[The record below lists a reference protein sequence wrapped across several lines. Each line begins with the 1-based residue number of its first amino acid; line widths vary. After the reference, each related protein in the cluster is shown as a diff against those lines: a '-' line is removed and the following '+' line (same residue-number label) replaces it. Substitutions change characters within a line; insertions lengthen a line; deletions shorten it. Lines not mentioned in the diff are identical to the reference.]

1 MYINRSMCR
10 RRMVCVAR
18 ERRSGELNRGG
29 GLSAVGPPAWMG
41 TMTDDRISRPSRRSL
56 LALGGAGALTAAG
69 VSMSAGTA
77 SAADHAT
84 PASSLLVPS
93 PRLDLNSASDKWI
106 REKPLR
112 DSTILQSFGYD
123 NANGHIYLAQVTQGG
138 LKLAG
143 ESAAVSATDRN
154 RNGDLTITKWD
165 MSGNTLGY
173 MYLRGFG
180 HGMGIG
186 VEPAGGTAYLWTETD
201 GQEVPDPVHPDDPT
215 RTTSRGRR
223 LARFPFV
230 NGKVLDHGSAGLAT
244 YQPVPGTSRY
254 TASVDPVYGRLAIRF
269 RDTDGA
275 FVFQVHDLDLAR
287 LGVWTQP
294 LASLREPNITA
305 VAGWPLTTYGK
316 PFLQGYA
323 VVGRYLYLL
332 HGNSYNSTQK
342 IGDQNVVISQ
352 PGVGNTFITSVNLTT
367 GALDP
372 APPTPFKETVNPA
385 HTAAAYTLDY
395 REPEGL
401 GVYVPNPAQPGVFRI
416 GMGFAS
422 GDTGARVATI
432 YGKAGLVQPS

>member
-1 MYINRSMCR
+1 M
-10 RRMVCVAR
+10 
-18 ERRSGELNRGG
+18 
-29 GLSAVGPPAWMG
+29 
-41 TMTDDRISRPSRRSL
+41 
-56 LALGGAGALTAAG
+56 
-69 VSMSAGTA
+69 
-77 SAADHAT
+77 
-84 PASSLLVPS
+84 PS

-112 DSTILQSFGYD
+112 DATILQSFGYD

-143 ESAAVSATDRN
+143 ESAPVSAADRN
-154 RNGDLTITKWD
+154 LNGDLTITKWD

-180 HGMGIG
+180 HGMSIG
-186 VEPAGGTAYLWTETD
+186 VEPVGGTAYLWTETD
-201 GQEVPDPVHPDDPT
+201 GQKTKDPVHPNDDT
-215 RTTSRGRR
+215 KWTSRGQR

-230 NGKVLDHGSAGLAT
+230 NGKVLDYGSAGLAT
-244 YQPVPGTSRY
+244 YQPVPGTTRY

-269 RDTDGA
+269 RDTDGVY
-275 FVFQVHDLDLAR
+275 VFQVHDLDLAR

-294 LASLREPNITA
+294 LASIREPRLTA
-305 VAGWPLTTYGK
+305 IPGWPLSTYGD

-323 VVGRYLYLL
+323 VVGRYLYML
-332 HGNSYNSTQK
+332 HGNSYDSKQVIDGQT
-342 IGDQNVVISQ
+342 VVISQ
-352 PGVGNTFITSVNLTT
+352 PGIGNTFITSVNLTT

-372 APPTPFKETVNPA
+372 APPVPFKETVNPA
-385 HTAAAYTLDY
+385 HTAAAYSLEY

-401 GVYVPNPAQPGVFRI
+401 GVYIPDPAKPGVFQI

-422 GDTGARVATI
+422 GEAGARAATI

>member
-1 MYINRSMCR
+1 
-10 RRMVCVAR
+10 
-18 ERRSGELNRGG
+18 
-29 GLSAVGPPAWMG
+29 
-41 TMTDDRISRPSRRSL
+41 MTHDRFTHPSRRSL
-56 LALGGAGALTAAG
+56 LAWGGAGAFTAAA
-69 VSMSAGTA
+69 VSIGTGTA
-77 SAADHAT
+77 SAATHPT
-84 PASSLLVPS
+84 PGSALLVPS

-165 MSGNTLGY
+165 LSGNTLGY

-180 HGMGIG
+180 HGMSIG

-201 GQEVPDPVHPDDPT
+201 GQTVPDPVHPKDPEKE
-215 RTTSRGRR
+215 TSRGRR

-230 NGKVLDHGSAGLAT
+230 NGRVLDYGSAGLAT
-244 YQPVPGTSRY
+244 HQPVPGTSTY

-294 LASLREPNITA
+294 LASLREPSLTA
-305 VAGWPLTTYGK
+305 VAGWPLTTYGS

-323 VVGRYLYLL
+323 VVGRYLYML
-332 HGNSYNSTQK
+332 HGNSYNSV
-342 IGDQNVVISQ
+342 QNINGQDTVISQ

-372 APPTPFKETVNPA
+372 APPVPFKETVNPA
-385 HTAAAYTLDY
+385 HTATAYTLDY

-401 GVYVPNPAQPGVFRI
+401 GVYVPDPAKPGVFQI

-422 GDTGARVATI
+422 GDAGARVATI
-432 YGKAGLVQPS
+432 YGKAGLIQPS

>member
-1 MYINRSMCR
+1 
-10 RRMVCVAR
+10 
-18 ERRSGELNRGG
+18 
-29 GLSAVGPPAWMG
+29 
-41 TMTDDRISRPSRRSL
+41 MTDDRISQPSRRSL
-56 LALGGAGALTAAG
+56 LALGGAGALTAAAG

-77 SAADHAT
+77 SAADHAA

-112 DSTILQSFGYD
+112 DETILQSFGYD

-143 ESAAVSATDRN
+143 ESAAVSATERN
-154 RNGDLTITKWD
+154 RHGDLTITKWD

-180 HGMGIG
+180 HGMSIG
-186 VEPAGGTAYLWTETD
+186 VEPVGDSAYLWTETEGED
-201 GQEVPDPVHPDDPT
+201 VPDPVHPNDKT
-215 RTTSRGRR
+215 RRTSRGQR

-230 NGKVLDHGSAGLAT
+230 NGKVLDYGSAGLAT
-244 YQPVPGTSRY
+244 YQPVSGASRY

-269 RDTDGA
+269 RDADGVY
-275 FVFQVHDLDLAR
+275 VFQVHDLDLAR

-294 LASLREPNITA
+294 LASLREPKLTA
-305 VAGWPLTTYGK
+305 VPGWPLSTYGD
-316 PFLQGYA
+316 PFLQGYV
-323 VVGRYLYLL
+323 VVGRYLYML
-332 HGNSYNSTQK
+332 HGNSYNS
-342 IGDQNVVISQ
+342 IQNIDGQDKVISS

-385 HTAAAYTLDY
+385 HTAAAYTLEY

-401 GVYVPNPAQPGVFRI
+401 GVYVPDPAKPGVFQI
-416 GMGFAS
+416 GVGFAS
-422 GDTGARVATI
+422 GTAGARAATI
-432 YGKAGLVQPS
+432 YGKAGLIQPS